1 MAGRHIERKG
11 SIFSRFTRKQWI
23 GAAAAAIAVVLIA
36 TGGAIA
42 AWRNSGS
49 RASRITEYSV
59 SDLKDGSQ
67 DVSRSTIREA
77 LEEHRGGADRNT
89 TYVRVEIN
97 GKLRMVAGSDFTT
110 VKSVLQAGNITLT
123 NDDTVSPSLDDQ
135 VNESTV
141 IKITSTNSEI
151 QTLEQSIPFNVIR
164 KNDDSLPSGSTKVE
178 TEGKE
183 GTMEITNLVTKNGT
197 ETLATNTITEYVKN
211 APINKVILVGTKKAA
226 STSTPE
232 RKSASPSSSSSASYG
247 TTMPVGDAQSYA
259 HSKVLARGWSESEFT
274 CLVQLWQ
281 KESGWRSNAANPSG
295 AYGIPQALPGSKMG
309 AGWQTDATVQINWG
323 LNYIAGRY
331 STPCGAW
338 AHSRKTGWY

>member
-1 MAGRHIERKG
+1 M
-11 SIFSRFTRKQWI
+11 
-23 GAAAAAIAVVLIA
+23 
-36 TGGAIA
+36 
-42 AWRNSGS
+42 
-49 RASRITEYSV
+49 
-59 SDLKDGSQ
+59 
-67 DVSRSTIREA
+67 
-77 LEEHRGGADRNT
+77 
-89 TYVRVEIN
+89 
-97 GKLRMVAGSDFTT
+97 
-110 VKSVLQAGNITLT
+110 
-123 NDDTVSPSLDDQ
+123 
-135 VNESTV
+135 
-141 IKITSTNSEI
+141 
-151 QTLEQSIPFNVIR
+151 IR

-211 APINKVILVGTKKAA
+211 APINKVILVGTKRAA
-226 STSTPE
+226 STSE
-232 RKSASPSSSSSASYG
+232 RKSASSSSSSSASYG

-259 HSKVLARGWSESEFT
+259 HSRVLARGWSESEFT

>member
-97 GKLRMVAGSDFTT
+97 GKLRMVAGSGFTT

-197 ETLATNTITEYVKN
+197 ETLA
-211 APINKVILVGTKKAA
+211 ILVGTKKAA
-226 STSTPE
+226 STYTSE

>member
-97 GKLRMVAGSDFTT
+97 GKLRMVAGSGFTT

-197 ETLATNTITEYVKN
+197 ET
-211 APINKVILVGTKKAA
+211 
-226 STSTPE
+226 
-232 RKSASPSSSSSASYG
+232 
-247 TTMPVGDAQSYA
+247 
-259 HSKVLARGWSESEFT
+259 
-274 CLVQLWQ
+274 
-281 KESGWRSNAANPSG
+281 
-295 AYGIPQALPGSKMG
+295 
-309 AGWQTDATVQINWG
+309 
-323 LNYIAGRY
+323 
-331 STPCGAW
+331 
-338 AHSRKTGWY
+338 